1 MNQKALLSVVYA
13 TSFLYFCRKRNM
25 EKSKIY
31 KKLEDL
37 KAEMHEPVATYGKP
51 SETVQDVVADYVW
64 EDVIIGMEQYRR
76 GECRSVEEFLKKYG
90 R

>member
-31 KKLEDL
+31 KKLENL

-64 EDVIIGMEQYRR
+64 EDVRIGMEQYRR

>member
-37 KAEMHEPVATYGKP
+37 KAKMHEPVATYGKP

-64 EDVIIGMEQYRR
+64 EDVRIGMEQYRR

>member
-64 EDVIIGMEQYRR
+64 EDVKIGMEQYRR

>member
-64 EDVIIGMEQYRR
+64 EDVRIGMEQYKR

>member
-1 MNQKALLSVVYA
+1 
-13 TSFLYFCRKRNM
+13 M

-64 EDVIIGMEQYRR
+64 E
-76 GECRSVEEFLKKYG
+76 
-90 R
+90 

>member
-64 EDVIIGMEQYRR
+64 EDVRIGKEQNRR

>member
-1 MNQKALLSVVYA
+1 
-13 TSFLYFCRKRNM
+13 M
-25 EKSKIY
+25 EKPKIY
-31 KKLEDL
+31 RKSEDL
-37 KAEMHEPVATYGKP
+37 KAEMHEPVAAYGKL

-64 EDVIIGMEQYRR
+64 EDVRIGMEQYRR

>member
-25 EKSKIY
+25 KKSKIY

-64 EDVIIGMEQYRR
+64 EDVRIGMEQYRR

>member
-64 EDVIIGMEQYRR
+64 EDVRIGIEQYRR

>member
-1 MNQKALLSVVYA
+1 MK
-13 TSFLYFCRKRNM
+13 
-25 EKSKIY
+25 KSKIY

-64 EDVIIGMEQYRR
+64 ADVRIGMEQYRR

>member
-13 TSFLYFCRKRNM
+13 TSFLYFCKKRNM

-64 EDVIIGMEQYRR
+64 EDVRIGMEQYRR

>member
-25 EKSKIY
+25 EKSRIY

-64 EDVIIGMEQYRR
+64 EDVRIGMEQYRR

>member
-37 KAEMHEPVATYGKP
+37 KAEMHEPVATYGKQ

-64 EDVIIGMEQYRR
+64 EDVRIGMEQYRR

>member
-37 KAEMHEPVATYGKP
+37 KAEMHEPVATYGKL

-64 EDVIIGMEQYRR
+64 EDVRIGMEQYRR

>member
-51 SETVQDVVADYVW
+51 SETVQDVVVDYVW
-64 EDVIIGMEQYRR
+64 EDVRIGMEQYRR

>member
-1 MNQKALLSVVYA
+1 
-13 TSFLYFCRKRNM
+13 M

-64 EDVIIGMEQYRR
+64 EDGAVQTRGVQKCGRVSEEVWKVNIICLPLLGPNREHCISIIQR
-76 GECRSVEEFLKKYG
+76 
-90 R
+90 

>member
-1 MNQKALLSVVYA
+1 
-13 TSFLYFCRKRNM
+13 M

-51 SETVQDVVADYVW
+51 SETVQDVVADYVHIP
-64 EDVIIGMEQYRR
+64 EHT
-76 GECRSVEEFLKKYG
+76 RSLSGSLLGYKTIP
-90 R
+90 

>member
-37 KAEMHEPVATYGKP
+37 KAEMHEPVATYGKS

-64 EDVIIGMEQYRR
+64 EDVRIGMEQYRR

>member
-1 MNQKALLSVVYA
+1 MNQKALRSVVYA

-64 EDVIIGMEQYRR
+64 EDVRIGMEQYRR

>member
-1 MNQKALLSVVYA
+1 
-13 TSFLYFCRKRNM
+13 M

-64 EDVIIGMEQYRR
+64 EDVRIGMEQCRR

>member
-1 MNQKALLSVVYA
+1 
-13 TSFLYFCRKRNM
+13 M

-37 KAEMHEPVATYGKP
+37 KAKMHEPVATYGKP

-64 EDVIIGMEQYRR
+64 EDVRAVQTRGVQKCGRVSEEVWKVNIICLSLLGLNRDWML
-76 GECRSVEEFLKKYG
+76 F
-90 R
+90 

>member
-13 TSFLYFCRKRNM
+13 TTFLYFCRKRNM

-64 EDVIIGMEQYRR
+64 EDVRIGMEQYRR

>member
-1 MNQKALLSVVYA
+1 MGERISTVF
-13 TSFLYFCRKRNM
+13 S
-25 EKSKIY
+25 S
-31 KKLEDL
+31 
-37 KAEMHEPVATYGKP
+37 KP

-64 EDVIIGMEQYRR
+64 EDVRIGMEQYRR

>member
-1 MNQKALLSVVYA
+1 MNQKALLSVVYE

-37 KAEMHEPVATYGKP
+37 KAEMHEPVATYGKQ

-64 EDVIIGMEQYRR
+64 EDVRIGMEQYRR

>member
-13 TSFLYFCRKRNM
+13 TYFLYFCRKRNM
-25 EKSKIY
+25 E
-31 KKLEDL
+31 
-37 KAEMHEPVATYGKP
+37 TYRKP

-64 EDVIIGMEQYRR
+64 EDVRIGMEQYRR

>member
-64 EDVIIGMEQYRR
+64 EDVRIGMEQYRR
-76 GECRSVEEFLKKYG
+76 EECRSVEEFLKKYG

>member
-64 EDVIIGMEQYRR
+64 EDVRIGMEQYRR